1 MSNPTARTLALLSLL
16 QTHRSWKGSELA
28 DRLSVSERTVRRDVD
43 RLRELGY
50 PVDAGPGIDGG
61 YRLAVGAHVPPLL
74 LDDDEVI
81 ALVIGLRAAAVT
93 AIEGIEGT
101 TIALMAKLDPILPD
115 RLRRRVDAF
124 QHSMEVLSWSPATAT
139 VPAASL
145 VTLSLGCRD
154 REEIRFDY
162 QRRDGEVSRRLVQ
175 PHQLVSAGRRW
186 YLVAWDV
193 RRNDWRTFRVDRMA
207 DPALAGVRFDARSL
221 PAEDAAAFVAEG
233 MRVRTVEYRAKVVVA
248 APRDDVDAI
257 TRWFDADSESIDA
270 STTMMSL
277 RADSLEWLA
286 SMIAML
292 SISFDVDI
300 SEAPDEVRQRLA
312 NAVVRLG
319 PP

>member
-1 MSNPTARTLALLSLL
+1 
-16 QTHRSWKGSELA
+16 
-28 DRLSVSERTVRRDVD
+28 
-43 RLRELGY
+43 
-50 PVDAGPGIDGG
+50 
-61 YRLAVGAHVPPLL
+61 
-74 LDDDEVI
+74 
-81 ALVIGLRAAAVT
+81 
-93 AIEGIEGT
+93 
-101 TIALMAKLDPILPD
+101 
-115 RLRRRVDAF
+115 
-124 QHSMEVLSWSPATAT
+124 
-139 VPAASL
+139 
-145 VTLSLGCRD
+145 
-154 REEIRFDY
+154 
-162 QRRDGEVSRRLVQ
+162 
-175 PHQLVSAGRRW
+175 
-186 YLVAWDV
+186 LVAWDV

-286 SMIAML
+286 SMIAIL